1 MMSVSS
7 VGESDFYLSSTELDS
22 HSNMVVIGKQAFIF
36 SHSRL
41 YADVQDF
48 DK

>member
-1 MMSVSS
+1 MSVSS

-22 HSNMVVIGKQAFIF
+22 HANMIVYKKQDFVF
-36 SHSRL
+36 SHSGK